1 MWLTLHIEHIYFFVK
16 WINITTFFSF
26 SPSGLLC
33 SYLERSCCFKSWK
46 AKVET
51 NSPSLVSED
60 TLFVCSQVVSLLS
73 KSLAVLIFLFA
84 LMCQVHYFVIF
95 INQKSPGSC
104 ALSPAGV
111 WKLNISVKSQFPQ
124 WHYANQPLPVLPF
137 LLPFIYQSASSIWT
151 RLFICCGLLYSF
163 TDVFCHAQHCSSCF
177 YFYYFIFFHFALLR
191 CPRPTW
197 AFICFSVCV
206 CVRMCVHKYLVHVF
220 LTWGGKKD
228 KRNP

>member
-1 MWLTLHIEHIYFFVK
+1 MK
-16 WINITTFFSF
+16 WTNITPFFSF
-26 SPSGLLC
+26 SPSGLHC
-33 SYLERSCCFKSWK
+33 SYLECFCCCKSWK
-46 AKVET
+46 AKMET

-73 KSLAVLIFLFA
+73 KSSAILIFPFA

-104 ALSPAGV
+104 ARSQAGV
-111 WKLNISVKSQFPQ
+111 WKLNISVKSKFPR

-137 LLPFIYQSASSIWT
+137 LLPFIYQSASST
-151 RLFICCGLLYSF
+151 LTHLFICCGLLYSF
-163 TDVFCHAQHCSSCF
+163 TDIFCHTQHRSSWGF
-177 YFYYFIFFHFALLR
+177 FNFFLFFHFALLR
-191 CPRPTW
+191 CPQPTW
-197 AFICFSVCV
+197 AFVCFSVGV
-206 CVRMCVHKYLVHVF
+206 CVHMCVHKYLVHVF